1 MPVTG
6 TNPVSFLNAAGHR
19 LAAKL
24 EWPDEAV
31 GVRAVALFA
40 HCFTCTKD
48 LPAITR
54 ISRALAAEGIAVL
67 RFDFTGLGGS
77 EGDFSHS
84 NFSSN
89 VADLIAAAGHL
100 AETVGPP
107 TLLIGHSLGGAAAIA
122 AAPRL
127 DGVRGIVTL
136 AAPSDP
142 AHLADLLAGQ
152 IEAVEA
158 DGEALVTIGGQTHRL
173 RRQLLDDL
181 RAQDVLGILREQF
194 RGSLLVLH
202 SPADA
207 TVAISHAERLFAA
220 AAHPKS
226 FIALAGAD
234 HLLSK
239 PADSA
244 YAAAVI
250 AAWAGHLMFD

>member
-1 MPVTG
+1 MPGPG
-6 TNPVSFLNAAGHR
+6 TNPITFATPAGHR
-19 LAAKL
+19 LAARL
-24 EWPDEAV
+24 EWPPEAV
-31 GVRAVALFA
+31 PVRAVALFA

-48 LPAITR
+48 LPAIAR
-54 ISRALAAEGIAVL
+54 ISRALASEGIAVL
-67 RFDFTGLGGS
+67 RFDFTGLGQS

-84 NFSSN
+84 NFSTN
-89 VADLIAAAGHL
+89 VDDLVSAADHL
-100 AETVGPP
+100 RETVGPP

-122 AAPRL
+122 ASARL
-127 DGVRGIVTL
+127 AGIRGVITL

-152 IEAVEA
+152 IGPVES
-158 DGEALVTIGGQTHRL
+158 DGEGPVTIGGRTFRL
-173 RRQLLDDL
+173 RRQLLSDL
-181 RAQDVLGILREQF
+181 RSQDVLGILRDRF

-202 SPADA
+202 SPSDA
-207 TVAISHAERLFAA
+207 TVDIAHAETLFAA
-220 AAHPKS
+220 ARHPKS

-244 YAAAVI
+244 YAARVI

>member
-1 MPVTG
+1 M
-6 TNPVSFLNAAGHR
+6 
-19 LAAKL
+19 
-24 EWPDEAV
+24 
-31 GVRAVALFA
+31 
-40 HCFTCTKD
+40 
-48 LPAITR
+48 
-54 ISRALAAEGIAVL
+54 
-67 RFDFTGLGGS
+67 
-77 EGDFSHS
+77 
-84 NFSSN
+84 
-89 VADLIAAAGHL
+89 
-100 AETVGPP
+100 
-107 TLLIGHSLGGAAAIA
+107 
-122 AAPRL
+122 
-127 DGVRGIVTL
+127 TL

-158 DGEALVTIGGQTHRL
+158 EGEALVTIGGQTHRL

-181 RAQDVLGILREQF
+181 RAQDVLGILRERY

-202 SPADA
+202 SPVDA
-207 TVAISHAERLFAA
+207 TVSISHAERLFDAA
-220 AAHPKS
+220 SHPKS